1 MNRSEIIKE
10 LKEFFDVREL
20 VCPHCHKKFGDNSWQ
35 FIDTELLH
43 TLLIVRRDILKVP
56 IDVNNYDSG
65 GSFSQRGLRCNIC
78 QIVEDKTSKGE
89 VYLSAHVNGAGVDF
103 TAKGMTAEQARNK
116 IAANE
121 HLLPYPIRLEKNV
134 TWVHLDVYDYLN
146 GKKINYF

>member
-56 IDVNNYDSG
+56 IYVNNYDSG

-89 VYLSAHVNGAGVDF
+89 VYLSAHVNGSGVDF
-103 TAKGMTAEQARNK
+103 TAKGMTAEEARTI
-116 IAANE
+116 IATNV
-121 HLLPYPIRLEKNV
+121 HLLPFPIRLEKNV
-134 TWVHLDVYDYLN
+134 TWVHLDIYDYMN